1 MGLNGYFSGIPED
14 YTNYRWYKGEKENPY
29 TKDTFR
35 PLAASFWEY
44 ERIFHLGYIGKADT
58 KKSLA
63 EAYNEWKED
72 FINDYLPGKSP
83 NPYGDNTNWKKVFET
98 GLK

>member
-1 MGLNGYFSGIPED
+1 MGLNNCFSGIPED
-14 YTNYRWYKGEKENPY
+14 YTNYRWYKGEQMNPY
-29 TKDTFR
+29 TNDTFY

-44 ERIFHLGYIGKADT
+44 ERIFHLGYLGKADT
-58 KKSLA
+58 NKSLT
-63 EAYNEWKED
+63 EAYNKWKEE

-83 NPYGDNTNWKKVFET
+83 NPYGDNTDWEKVFET

>member
-1 MGLNGYFSGIPED
+1 MGLNNCFSGIPED
-14 YTNYRWYKGEKENPY
+14 YTNYRWYKGEQMNPY
-29 TKDTFR
+29 TNDTFH

-44 ERIFHLGYIGKADT
+44 ERIFHLRYLGKADT
-58 KKSLA
+58 NKSLT
-63 EAYNEWKED
+63 EAYNKWKEE

-83 NPYGDNTNWKKVFET
+83 NPYGDNTDWEKVFET

>member
-1 MGLNGYFSGIPED
+1 MGLNNCFSGIPED
-14 YTNYRWYKGEKENPY
+14 YTNYRWYKGEQMNPY
-29 TKDTFR
+29 TNDTFH

-44 ERIFHLGYIGKADT
+44 ERIFHLGYLGKADT
-58 KKSLA
+58 NTSLT
-63 EAYNEWKED
+63 EAYNKWKEE

-83 NPYGDNTNWKKVFET
+83 NPYGDNTDWEKVFET

>member
-1 MGLNGYFSGIPED
+1 MGLNNCFSGIPED
-14 YTNYRWYKGEKENPY
+14 YTNYRWYKGEQMNPY
-29 TKDTFR
+29 TKDTFH

-44 ERIFHLGYIGKADT
+44 ERIFHLWYLGKADT
-58 KKSLA
+58 NKSLT
-63 EAYNEWKED
+63 EAYNKWKEE

-83 NPYGDNTNWKKVFET
+83 NPYGDNTDWEKVFET

>member
-1 MGLNGYFSGIPED
+1 MGLNNCFSGIPED
-14 YTNYRWYKGEKENPY
+14 YTNYRWYKGEQMNPY
-29 TKDTFR
+29 TNDTFH

-44 ERIFHLGYIGKADT
+44 ERIFYLGYLGKADT
-58 KKSLA
+58 NKSLT
-63 EAYNEWKED
+63 EAYNKWKEE

-83 NPYGDNTNWKKVFET
+83 NPYGDNTDWEKVFET

>member
-1 MGLNGYFSGIPED
+1 MGLNNCFSGIPED
-14 YTNYRWYKGEKENPY
+14 YTNYRWYKGEQMNPY
-29 TKDTFR
+29 TNDTFH

-44 ERIFHLGYIGKADT
+44 ERIFHLGYLGKANT
-58 KKSLA
+58 NKSLT
-63 EAYNEWKED
+63 EAYNKWKEE

-83 NPYGDNTNWKKVFET
+83 NPYGDNTDWEKVFET

>member
-1 MGLNGYFSGIPED
+1 MGLNGYFSGIQED

-29 TKDTFR
+29 TKDTFH

-44 ERIFHLGYIGKADT
+44 ERIFHLGYIGKADAN
-58 KKSLA
+58 KSLT
-63 EAYNEWKED
+63 EAYNEWKEK

-83 NPYGDNTNWKKVFET
+83 NPYGDNTDWEKVFET